1 MLYVNVN
8 KNVPCDRACCFG
20 GRHLGQEKNTDNQ
33 KTLTYKFF
41 YLTAHNLRILLQM
54 MPQKWDSRCR
64 QIMAMNSTSHIT
76 CFKDILKGHYR
87 RHLKMTVGT
96 STASTN
102 PLSYLWDSL
111 SKPDL
116 CQQSFANAFR
126 SRRDPYN
133 LPPQCCI
140 YFRVLNVR
148 RILFYVFF
156 STSFDHPIP
165 STRIKYT

>member
-1 MLYVNVN
+1 
-8 KNVPCDRACCFG
+8 
-20 GRHLGQEKNTDNQ
+20 
-33 KTLTYKFF
+33 
-41 YLTAHNLRILLQM
+41 
-54 MPQKWDSRCR
+54 
-64 QIMAMNSTSHIT
+64 MNSTSHIT

-87 RHLKMTVGT
+87 RHLKMTVATWTITSGKSRPSLLCFLQKMCHLAVKYNLLLRLHNMCVALEKPCP

-133 LPPQCCI
+133 LPPQYCI

-156 STSFDHPIP
+156 RTSFDHPIP